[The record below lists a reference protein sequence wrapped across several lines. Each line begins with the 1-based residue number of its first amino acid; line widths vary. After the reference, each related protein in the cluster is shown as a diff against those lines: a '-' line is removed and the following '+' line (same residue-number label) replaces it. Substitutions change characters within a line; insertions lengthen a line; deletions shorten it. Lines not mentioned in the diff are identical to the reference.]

1 MLGSLF
7 KRLVAA
13 FCRELSFMRS
23 FGHSMLFWSLGG
35 VVMPLLVLM
44 ASCGAMA
51 RQGGYFY
58 VGLDYS
64 PTFVNIKNFSI
75 GESSGGTKGIYPYL
89 RDGDVVKL
97 EAGRFDWNRPDPW
110 IGFDDNM
117 FVTMGGSAGYGM
129 GNTRIEVEIG
139 YERFKTKGTKGSRDT
154 EDYADTVYLLAKDLA
169 YNVASGKASNLAAA
183 LAKVSGEDIVN
194 FANSLKEKHPGIDGK
209 ICKGVEIDPSR
220 FRGLLE
226 GDTKAGNCDTG
237 VGSRTGVKTPSKE
250 IVGPYRGS
258 LGLSASLGNRG
269 VEKWPRINNS
279 RPGHEY
285 LNERIRSALGVGEGS
300 IGYSYQRDA
309 SDTVA
314 NDIKELY
321 SEASEIVAQFL
332 MKTIEGAE
340 VIEIKG
346 ISSTSFIVNVCS
358 DIVAG
363 DFIAVPYACLG
374 LGGNIIEFVE
384 GRSDLRP
391 AYKLKV
397 GLSYQL
403 AQKVNVFADVF
414 YHRVLGNGEYSDLP
428 VRHLVDDHSPEG
440 RSKNAATANF
450 SMKYTGA
457 ELGIQLRF

>member
-1 MLGSLF
+1 
-7 KRLVAA
+7 
-13 FCRELSFMRS
+13 MRS
-23 FGHSMLFWSLGG
+23 FGHSVLFWSFGG
-35 VVMPLLVLM
+35 MVMPLLVLM

-75 GESSGGTKGIYPYL
+75 GESNGETRGVYPYL

-139 YERFKTKGTKGSRDT
+139 YERFKTKGIKKDREDIG
-154 EDYADTVYLLAKDLA
+154 DYADTVYLLAKELA
-169 YNVASGKASNLAAA
+169 YNVSSGKASNLAAA
-183 LAKVSGEDIVN
+183 LAKVSGKDIVY
-194 FANSLKEKHPGIDGK
+194 FADSLKEKHPGIDK
-209 ICKGVEIDPSR
+209 QICKGVTGKLGS
-220 FRGLLE
+220 GLMVD
-226 GDTKAGNCDTG
+226 DTKAGNCDTG
-237 VGSRTGVKTPSKE
+237 VGTRTKVKPLEK
-250 IVGPYRGS
+250 IVVPYRGS
-258 LGLSASLGNRG
+258 LGLRASLGGRRG
-269 VEKWPRINNS
+269 VEKWPRINN
-279 RPGHEY
+279 RHPGHEY
-285 LNERIRSALGVGEGS
+285 LSENILSYFGKTVGS
-300 IGYSYQRDA
+300 RGYSYQRDA
-309 SDTVA
+309 SNTVA

-321 SEASEIVAQFL
+321 SEAREIVAQFL

-450 SMKYTGA
+450 DMRYTGGEFGVRLA
-457 ELGIQLRF
+457 F

>member
-1 MLGSLF
+1 
-7 KRLVAA
+7 
-13 FCRELSFMRS
+13 MRS
-23 FGHSMLFWSLGG
+23 LGHRVPFWGLGG
-35 VVMPLLVLM
+35 VIMPLLVLI
-44 ASCGAMA
+44 ASYGALA
-51 RQGGYFY
+51 RQEGYFY

-89 RDGDVVKL
+89 RDGDIVKL
-97 EAGRFDWNRPDPW
+97 EADRFDWNRPDPW
-110 IGFDDNM
+110 IGLDDNM
-117 FVTMGGSAGYGM
+117 FVAMGGSAGYGM
-129 GNTRIEVEIG
+129 GSTRIEVEIG
-139 YERFKTKGTKGSRDT
+139 YERFKTKGTKGSKDA

-169 YNVASGKASNLAAA
+169 YNVVSGKASNLAVA
-183 LAKVSGEDIVN
+183 LARVSGKEIVE
-194 FANSLKEKHPGIDGK
+194 FANYLKEKHSGIDEQ
-209 ICKGVEIDPSR
+209 ICRGVKSISRKGLV
-220 FRGLLE
+220 E
-226 GDTKAGNCDTG
+226 GDTKEGNCDTG
-237 VGSRTGVKTPSKE
+237 VNRVLPKGKKKYG
-250 IVGPYRGS
+250 GPIGLSVS
-258 LGLSASLGNRG
+258 LGEEG
-269 VEKWPRINNS
+269 VDKWPKINNK
-279 RPGHEY
+279 Y
-285 LNERIRSALGVGEGS
+285 LVYRDDSGRKF
-300 IGYSYQRDA
+300 SYQRDA
-309 SDTVA
+309 SYTVA
-314 NDIKELY
+314 DDIKELY
-321 SEASEIVAQFL
+321 SEAREIVAKLF
-332 MKTIEGAE
+332 MTAIEGAE

-358 DIVAG
+358 DIVG
-363 DFIAVPYACLG
+363 DDFVAVPYACLG

-450 SMKYTGA
+450 DMRYTGA

>member
-1 MLGSLF
+1 MLSLAMLMTGNSAYAEQDSKISSHSNS
-7 KRLVAA
+7 KRD
-13 FCRELSFMRS
+13 
-23 FGHSMLFWSLGG
+23 
-35 VVMPLLVLM
+35 
-44 ASCGAMA
+44 
-51 RQGGYFY
+51 GYFY

-169 YNVASGKASNLAAA
+169 YNVASGKASNLAVA
-183 LAKVSGEDIVN
+183 LAGVSGKEIVG
-194 FANSLKEKHPGIDGK
+194 FADSLKEKHPGIDRQ
-209 ICKGVEIDPSR
+209 ICKGGVNGTLL
-220 FRGLLE
+220 RGLLQNDE
-226 GDTKAGNCDTG
+226 KAGNCDTG
-237 VGSRTGVKTPSKE
+237 VRTQALSVSKKTQPQQKITLQPYS
-250 IVGPYRGS
+250 GP
-258 LGLSASLGNRG
+258 LGLRASLGGRG
-269 VEKWPRINNS
+269 VEKWPRINN
-279 RPGHEY
+279 RHPGHMY
-285 LNERIRSALGVGEGS
+285 LSPLIKIRGLIEKTNDSS
-300 IGYSYQRDA
+300 GYSYQRDA
-309 SDTVA
+309 SGTVA

-321 SEASEIVAQFL
+321 SEAREIVAKLFL
-332 MKTIEGAE
+332 TAIEGAE

-358 DIVAG
+358 DIVAD
-363 DFIAVPYACLG
+363 DFVAVPYACLG

-450 SMKYTGA
+450 DMRYTGG
-457 ELGIQLRF
+457 EFGVRFAF

>member
-1 MLGSLF
+1 
-7 KRLVAA
+7 
-13 FCRELSFMRS
+13 MRS
-23 FGHSMLFWSLGG
+23 FGHSVLFWSLGG

-44 ASCGAMA
+44 ASCDAMA

-169 YNVASGKASNLAAA
+169 YNVASGKASNLAVA
-183 LAKVSGEDIVN
+183 LAGVSGKEIVG
-194 FANSLKEKHPGIDGK
+194 FADSLKEKHPGIDRQ
-209 ICKGVEIDPSR
+209 ICKGVNGALL
-220 FRGLLE
+220 RGLLQNDE
-226 GDTKAGNCDTG
+226 KAGNCDTG
-237 VGSRTGVKTPSKE
+237 VKTQALVVTKTRGAPPSPQR
-250 IVGPYRGS
+250 ISLQPYSGP
-258 LGLSASLGNRG
+258 LGLRASLGGRG
-269 VEKWPRINNS
+269 VEKWPRINN
-279 RPGHEY
+279 RHPGHMY
-285 LNERIRSALGVGEGS
+285 LSPLIKIQRLIEKTNDSS
-300 IGYSYQRDA
+300 GYSYQRDA
-309 SDTVA
+309 SGTVA

-321 SEASEIVAQFL
+321 SEAREIVAKLFL
-332 MKTIEGAE
+332 TAIEGAE

-358 DIVAG
+358 DIVAD
-363 DFIAVPYACLG
+363 DFVAVPYACLG

-450 SMKYTGA
+450 STKYTGA

>member
-1 MLGSLF
+1 M
-7 KRLVAA
+7 KA
-13 FCRELSFMRS
+13 LSY
-23 FGHSMLFWSLGG
+23 GKLFWRVCVILSLA
-35 VVMPLLVLM
+35 MLM
-44 ASCGAMA
+44 TGNSAYAEQDSKISSHSNSK
-51 RQGGYFY
+51 RDGYFY

-169 YNVASGKASNLAAA
+169 YNVASGKASNLAVA
-183 LAKVSGEDIVN
+183 LAGVSGKEIVG
-194 FANSLKEKHPGIDGK
+194 FADSLKEKHPGIDRQ
-209 ICKGVEIDPSR
+209 ICKGVKGALR
-220 FRGLLE
+220 RGLLQDDE
-226 GDTKAGNCDTG
+226 KAGNCDTG
-237 VGSRTGVKTPSKE
+237 VGTHTVVIKKTEGAQQQQRISLQPYS
-250 IVGPYRGS
+250 GP
-258 LGLSASLGNRG
+258 LGLRASLGGRG
-269 VEKWPRINNS
+269 VEKWPRINNRHS
-279 RPGHEY
+279 GHVY
-285 LNERIRSALGVGEGS
+285 SSSFLKKAGIVQKDSS
-300 IGYSYQRDA
+300 GYSYQRDA
-309 SDTVA
+309 SGTVA

-321 SEASEIVAQFL
+321 SEAREIVAKLFL
-332 MKTIEGAE
+332 TAIEGAE

-358 DIVAG
+358 DIVAD
-363 DFIAVPYACLG
+363 DFVAVPYACLG

-403 AQKVNVFADVF
+403 SQKVNAFADVF

>member
-7 KRLVAA
+7 KRLVVA
-13 FCRELSFMRS
+13 FCRELNFMRS
-23 FGHSMLFWSLGG
+23 FGHSVLFWSFGG

-75 GESSGGTKGIYPYL
+75 GESNGETRGVYPYL

-97 EAGRFDWNRPDPW
+97 EADRFDWNRPDPW

-117 FVTMGGSAGYGM
+117 FVTMGGSAGYAM
-129 GNTRIEVEIG
+129 GNTRIEVEVG
-139 YERFKTKGTKGSRDT
+139 YERFKTKGIKGSRDT

-169 YNVASGKASNLAAA
+169 YNVISGKASNLAVA
-183 LAKVSGEDIVN
+183 LAKVQGKEIVD
-194 FANSLKEKHPGIDGK
+194 FADSLKEKHPGIDK
-209 ICKGVEIDPSR
+209 QICKEVKSGKGK
-220 FRGLLE
+220 GLQK
-226 GDTKAGNCDTG
+226 GDKKAGNCDTEVAEG
-237 VGSRTGVKTPSKE
+237 GAGYA
-250 IVGPYRGS
+250 GPFGLTVS
-258 LGLSASLGNRG
+258 LGEKGA
-269 VEKWPRINNS
+269 EKWPKINNETAGDS
-279 RPGHEY
+279 YAREHH
-285 LNERIRSALGVGEGS
+285 GS
-300 IGYSYQRDA
+300 KNYQRDA
-309 SDTVA
+309 SETVA

-321 SEASEIVAQFL
+321 SEAREIVAKLFL
-332 MKTIEGAE
+332 TAIEGAE

-358 DIVAG
+358 DIVAE
-363 DFIAVPYACLG
+363 DFVAVPYACLG
-374 LGGNIIEFVE
+374 LGGNIIKFVA

-428 VRHLVDDHSPEG
+428 VRHLVDDYSPEG

-450 SMKYTGA
+450 DMRYTGGEFGVRLA
-457 ELGIQLRF
+457 F